1 MVSPD
6 SEELEASAVLD
17 RENVRMGGWED
28 GRMGGMDGRKAKRQ
42 ARVGLSLAKAGGRD
56 VG

>member
-1 MVSPD
+1 MQFKCMVSPD

-28 GRMGGMDGRKAKRQ
+28 GRDGREE
-42 ARVGLSLAKAGGRD
+42 SETAG
-56 VG
+56 